1 MGDFS
6 LFVWDFCL
14 FLCLLAG
21 LLLFGVFLK
30 NLYGNIIDSDIRG
43 KDTTSIQQIHMGQL
57 E

>member
-43 KDTTSIQQIHMGQL
+43 KDTISIQQIHMGQL